1 MNKYKIMKKL
11 ILALAVLASFAS
23 SAQVKVLDS
32 LQTDNW
38 LIKDITT
45 PKMIFETIV
54 YQDSITVKLV
64 KGNSKAMD
72 KFIGTPQFTKIFV
85 GNVEVSDTEFKL
97 KLNDYRVTVTRG
109 GKIVY
114 TTVEEKDD
122 FSGEIIKNIYFGK
135 R

>member
-1 MNKYKIMKKL
+1 MKRIIAITFCL
-11 ILALAVLASFAS
+11 TVFGLSNMYS
-23 SAQVKVLDS
+23 QSTVLDS
-32 LQTDNW
+32 VQTNNW

-45 PKMIFETIV
+45 PKMTYETIV

-72 KFIGTPQFTKIFV
+72 KLIGTPKFTKVFI
-85 GNVEVSDTEFKL
+85 GNVETTDSEFKL
-97 KLNDYRVTVTRG
+97 QTEKYRVTVTRG
-109 GKIVY
+109 SKIVY

-122 FSGEIIKNIYFGK
+122 FSGETIKNIYFGK